1 MTGESKSGNVNLEAI
16 DARYGELST
25 GTCCLSCGGAAGY
38 SEAKPGEVCVDLG
51 SGRENDVLR
60 LADAVGG
67 KGFVYGIDVSEG
79 MLKKAEAL
87 APEKAEKLKAGIRPV
102 ETECDVL
109 ILGGGPAGLA
119 AAIYSAQAKLATILV
134 DTSLPGGQVTVV
146 HQFAEL
152 QANKTA
158 REKAFDNEKIKFIFE
173 HEPRAFI
180 KNGSPSMEIRIEDLK
195 TGKMKSIVADGSIAT
210 ITIAR
215 KLE

>member
-1 MTGESKSGNVNLEAI
+1 M
-16 DARYGELST
+16 
-25 GTCCLSCGGAAGY
+25 
-38 SEAKPGEVCVDLG
+38 
-51 SGRENDVLR
+51 
-60 LADAVGG
+60 
-67 KGFVYGIDVSEG
+67 
-79 MLKKAEAL
+79 
-87 APEKAEKLKAGIRPV
+87 
-102 ETECDVL
+102 
-109 ILGGGPAGLA
+109 
-119 AAIYSAQAKLATILV
+119 
-134 DTSLPGGQVTVV
+134 TVV

-210 ITIAR
+210 IIIAR